1 MTRRWTPDEIDLLA
15 YAWWPRTLWYHLPAR
30 VYVGGPARVEFD
42 QENPVVTRRI
52 YLPEDAPA
60 SAKVHEVGHALHLSI
75 YPESAYWSTFKCEV
89 FAMLGIVNARME
101 AVYGPLPEVVA
112 AQAIVATH
120 PLRYD
125 LAMKMAAELPE
136 DGDG

>member
-1 MTRRWTPDEIDLLA
+1 MSTRRWTPDEIDLLA
-15 YAWWPRTLWYHLPAR
+15 HAWGPRTLWYHLPMR

-42 QENPVVTRRI
+42 EDSPLVTRKL
-52 YLPEDAPA
+52 YLPDDAPA
-60 SAKVHEVGHALHLSI
+60 SSKIHEAGHALHLSM
-75 YPESAYWSTFKCEV
+75 YPESARWSTHKCET
-89 FAMLGIVNARME
+89 FAMLGIVKMRME

-125 LAMKMAAELPE
+125 LAMQMAAEL
-136 DGDG
+136 DG